1 VSEDPVGSL
10 LFTRDNSQLIV
21 GRESAIESYAV
32 DSGELVRV
40 VDSELSRLTRL
51 IDAGDGATMISSS
64 ANGAVKQHSIDGST
78 AAKTLFTE
86 PDIIWSVA
94 VDQRRQ
100 LIASA
105 SGNETVGLYQLP
117 DGDFIDSLTGHTAG
131 ATNVFFLGDG
141 KTLVV
146 TDRSG
151 MIHWWDID
159 SRRRLSAPWRGHRKS
174 IWRMDLH
181 PDRVRF
187 ATAGDDGSVKVW
199 SALDVGHACA
209 IGNPGFDTLQRQQ
222 YFGAEHRL
230 LACEK

>member
-1 VSEDPVGSL
+1 MIWRASTGQRLQSISVSEDPVWSL

-105 SGNETVGLYQLP
+105 SGNETVGRGAATENLSGAWICTPTVYVLP
-117 DGDFIDSLTGHTAG
+117 PPVTMAVSKYGVRWTWGMPVRS
-131 ATNVFFLGDG
+131 ATRALIPC
-141 KTLVV
+141 
-146 TDRSG
+146 SG
-151 MIHWWDID
+151 SNTSVPNIGCW
-159 SRRRLSAPWRGHRKS
+159 
-174 IWRMDLH
+174 
-181 PDRVRF
+181 RVRS
-187 ATAGDDGSVKVW
+187 D
-199 SALDVGHACA
+199 LM
-209 IGNPGFDTLQRQQ
+209 RQHQ
-222 YFGAEHRL
+222 LRARRFFFF
-230 LACEK
+230 